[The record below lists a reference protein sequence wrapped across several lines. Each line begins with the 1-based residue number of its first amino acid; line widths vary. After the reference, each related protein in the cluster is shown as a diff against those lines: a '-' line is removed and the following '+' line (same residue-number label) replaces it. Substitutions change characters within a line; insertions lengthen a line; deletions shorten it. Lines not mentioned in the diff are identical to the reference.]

1 MMKLNKD
8 EMGSQAV
15 GRTGSS
21 TDPTRQPT
29 EALIT
34 DGQSVD
40 GQLTDEQLFEKYRQ
54 SFTNSQPFAD
64 SQRDISESPQ
74 DFSEPQRANTV
85 GQQNLFA
92 TLVKRYE
99 RELYN
104 YLRRFLA
111 DAVMAEDV
119 FQATFLQVHVKRD
132 MFESGRKFR
141 PWLYTVATNQAIDAQ
156 RRNRR
161 HRRLSLDQ
169 AYHQGT
175 DGQGREGAGSLLDVV
190 VGRES
195 DPALTCEQMEHSQW
209 IREAVTS
216 LPEPLQKAV
225 QLVYFRGMKYADAA
239 SIMSIP
245 VGTVK
250 SRLHSAIR
258 SLGRSWEQHHTDH
271 RHTEHGHA

>member
-1 MMKLNKD
+1 MMRINKD
-8 EMGSQAV
+8 EMDSQAT
-15 GRTGSS
+15 GHAGSS
-21 TDPTRQPT
+21 FNNRAGNRAGCPSGQPVKT
-29 EALIT
+29 LEA
-34 DGQSVD
+34 GVASVD
-40 GQLTDEQLFEKYRQ
+40 ERLTDEQLFEKYRQ
-54 SFTNSQPFAD
+54 SFANSQAFAD
-64 SQRDISESPQ
+64 LQQDI
-74 DFSEPQRANTV
+74 SEPQRAKTV
-85 GQQNLFA
+85 GQQKLFA

-104 YLRRFLA
+104 YLRRFLT

-119 FQATFLQVHVKRD
+119 FQATFLQVHIKREL
-132 MFESGRKFR
+132 FESGRKFR
-141 PWLYTVATNQAIDAQ
+141 PWLYTIATNQAIDAQ
-156 RRNRR
+156 RKNRR

-169 AYHQGT
+169 AYHRGT
-175 DGQGREGAGSLLDVV
+175 DGQGHDGAGSLLDVV

-258 SLGRSWEQHHTDH
+258 SLGRSWELRHAEH
-271 RHTEHGHA
+271 RQT